1 MIASTIT
8 GVVPI
13 LITPFDSQGRI
24 DVDSLQ
30 SLIDFNINSGVHGIG
45 IANGSEIFK
54 LNESERKLV
63 TKIVIDH
70 VAGRVPVII
79 NTGAHGTSLAIQ
91 YSKLAQEQG
100 ADGLMIIPPHF
111 FPVGTKQVADYYEAI
126 DSEITIPIFLQDITQ
141 SPISPSLA
149 LELAKK
155 CQNISYIKVETSPIA
170 TKVFKMVDATKDVL
184 TIFGGAGGSYFI
196 EEMRRGAKGT
206 MPFCSQPKEFVE
218 VWNLFQKGNEE
229 EAINVF
235 NKFIVPMS
243 RLEIQTN
250 DLCYHL
256 HKQFLVKLG
265 VIKTAHVRG
274 PTMLPDPISQ
284 SEIDEI
290 ANYLLETGVFLG

>member
-1 MIASTIT
+1 MTVSTIT

-30 SLIDFNINSGVHGIG
+30 NLIDFNINSGVHGIG

-126 DSEITIPIFLQDITQ
+126 DSEVKIPIFLQDIPQ

-206 MPFCSQPKEFVE
+206 MPFCSQPKKFVE

-265 VIKTAHVRG
+265 VIMTSHVRG

-284 SEIDEI
+284 SEIDEMI
-290 ANYLLETGVFLG
+290 ELMSNK

>member
-1 MIASTIT
+1 MTASIIT

-24 DVDSLQ
+24 DSDSLQ

-45 IANGSEIFK
+45 VANGSEIFK
-54 LNESERKLV
+54 LNESERELV

-111 FPVGTKQVADYYEAI
+111 MPVGPKQVAEYYEAI
-126 DSEITIPIFLQDITQ
+126 DLQITIPIFLQDIPQ

-155 CQNISYIKVETSPIA
+155 CQNISYIKVETSPSA
-170 TKVFKMVDATKDVL
+170 MKVSQMVDATKDVL

-206 MPFCSQPKEFVE
+206 MPFCTQPKEFVE
-218 VWNLFQKGNEE
+218 VWNLFQKGDEK

-235 NKFIVPMS
+235 NKFIVPMN

-250 DLCYHL
+250 DLFYHL

-265 VIKTAHVRG
+265 IIKTSHVRG

-284 SEIDEI
+284 NEIDEMI
-290 ANYLLETGVFLG
+290 ELMSNK